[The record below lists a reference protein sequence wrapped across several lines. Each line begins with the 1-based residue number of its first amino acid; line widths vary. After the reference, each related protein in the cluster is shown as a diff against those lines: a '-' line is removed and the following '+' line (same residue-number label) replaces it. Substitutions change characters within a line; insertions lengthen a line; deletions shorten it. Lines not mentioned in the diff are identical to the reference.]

1 MSIRLYAI
9 LVVILICKCLS
20 AQSLAELRNAADYG
34 SGSRQSTAEHL
45 LGYKYMLGEGEV
57 PKDPVKGFSWLK
69 RSANHGSAT
78 GAYGVGT
85 CYRYGVGVA
94 KNINEAVKWFE
105 IAAERYD
112 NAESGANMYSA
123 LELAKMYI
131 WGDEIS
137 ENLYKGIK
145 YAKMAAFRGSP
156 EGKYLYALCFSNGY
170 GTQSDSVRAKIWAY
184 RALDDKYYTAYWLLG
199 NMYLYGT
206 CVDESE
212 DKAIDCYK
220 RGDEKNEFNCQYSL
234 GKIYENHYA
243 GLDLFMALEY
253 YEKAANNGHSQA
265 IVRLGILYS
274 DKDSEYYDI
283 DKSIYWLE
291 KTIEGGN
298 YSACRL
304 LMENYYVTSNTYKA
318 NNLYSMMMEKAN
330 SSNLNNLAY
339 FYVKHNEIPSNFVK
353 AHAVIDRAI
362 ELSPTDY
369 NYLDSKG
376 EFYLIEGD
384 EKKAFKIWK
393 TILKNNPHYYDNPEN
408 LIGKS
413 ILNEHFSKQN

>member
-20 AQSLAELRNAADYG
+20 AQSLTELINTANYG
-34 SGSRQSTAEHL
+34 SGSRQSAAEYL
-45 LGYKYMLGEGEV
+45 LGCKYMDGKEEV
-57 PKDPVKGFSWLK
+57 PKDPVKGFSWWK
-69 RSANHGSAT
+69 RSANHGSAW
-78 GAYGVGT
+78 GAYGVAT
-85 CYRYGVGVA
+85 CYRYGDGVA
-94 KNINEAVKWFE
+94 KNIYEAVKWFE
-105 IAAERYD
+105 FAAERYD
-112 NAESGANMYSA
+112 NVEPKASMCSA

-170 GTQSDSVRAKIWAY
+170 GTQSDSVRAKIWAN
-184 RALDDKYYTAYWLLG
+184 RAIDDKYYTAYWLLG

-206 CVDESE
+206 CVDKSE
-212 DKAIDCYK
+212 DKAIDYYK
-220 RGDEKNEFNCQYSL
+220 QGDEKNEFNCQYSL

-253 YEKAANNGHSQA
+253 YERAANNGHSQA

-274 DKDSEYYDI
+274 DKDSEYYDL

-291 KTIEGGN
+291 KKIERED
-298 YSACRL
+298 YSAWRL
-304 LMENYYVTSNTYKA
+304 LMENYYATSNTYKM
-318 NNLYSMMMEKAN
+318 NDLYSTMMEKAN
-330 SSNLNNLAY
+330 SSDLNELAY
-339 FYVKHNEIPSNFVK
+339 FYAKHNETPSNFVK

-393 TILKNNPHYYDNPEN
+393 TILKNKPHFYDNPEN
-408 LIGKS
+408 LIGRS
-413 ILNEHFSKQN
+413 ILNEHFGKQN